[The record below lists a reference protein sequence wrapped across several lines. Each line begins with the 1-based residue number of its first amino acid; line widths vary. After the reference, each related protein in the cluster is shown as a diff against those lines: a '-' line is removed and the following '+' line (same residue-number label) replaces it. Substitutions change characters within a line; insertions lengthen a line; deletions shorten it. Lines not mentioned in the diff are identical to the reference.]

1 MVQRKRYQLR
11 LGLRRRNAKGS
22 SMRKK
27 FEKIYQFKISLKGIK
42 PSLWRRI
49 QVPEIYTFWDLHVA
63 VQDAMGWQDCHLHDF
78 TIRNPRSHA
87 KERIGIPD
95 EDDEFELGILPG
107 WALYIADYF
116 SRKNSTATY
125 LYDYG
130 DNWEHAVKLE
140 KILPRVK
147 ETKYPRCIAG
157 KRACPPEDCGGVH
170 GYGEFLE
177 AIMDPRHDQHKDM
190 LHWAGQDFEPERF
203 VPDKVHFDNPR
214 KRLKFALGMDDNL

>member
-1 MVQRKRYQLR
+1 
-11 LGLRRRNAKGS
+11 
-22 SMRKK
+22 MRKK

-78 TIRNPRSHA
+78 AIRNPRSHA

-116 SRKNSTATY
+116 SIKNSTATY
-125 LYDYG
+125 VYDYG

-147 ETKYPRCIAG
+147 KTKYPRCIAG
-157 KRACPPEDCGGVH
+157 KRACPRRIAE
-170 GYGEFLE
+170 GYT
-177 AIMDPRHDQHKDM
+177 DM
-190 LHWAGQDFEPERF
+190 ANSLKQSWIPDMINTKTCCIGRGRISSLNVLHLIKYTLIIPG
-203 VPDKVHFDNPR
+203 N
-214 KRLKFALGMDDNL
+214 G